1 MSRRTWSGPPEYE
14 VPDREGNGT
23 GELIVVLS
31 TITDPA
37 AARADEL
44 AAAYHQRWEEETA
57 NDQLKTHLRGP
68 GRILRSAIT
77 GAGPPGDLGL
87 AAGPPRHQCPD
98 HPSRGGRRHRP
109 RPDLVHPHPAHQ
121 PPHRHRYGRR

>member
-1 MSRRTWSGPPEYE
+1 MSPRTWSGPPEYD

-44 AAAYHQRWEEETA
+44 AAAYHQRWAQETA
-57 NDQLKTHLRGP
+57 NDQLKTHCAMRCSVISLAERGEMGGISLDPMAYPAPKGNIGDGSMP
-68 GRILRSAIT
+68 GN
-77 GAGPPGDLGL
+77 
-87 AAGPPRHQCPD
+87 
-98 HPSRGGRRHRP
+98 
-109 RPDLVHPHPAHQ
+109 
-121 PPHRHRYGRR
+121 